1 MNIFSEE
8 IEQLSTQVE
17 EGARATSGN
26 VEKFIEPANG
36 TLRRALSKRHHLV
49 FGRRGSGKSSLLYKT
64 YQTLTDSN
72 HATAYIDLEPFKG
85 HQYPDVVLSV
95 LISTLKKIQLWL
107 RDNKSELEGERIWYT
122 LWLSKKNGG
131 KITPI
136 IKSIDKEIEELI
148 VQLNLTDSATL
159 KNIVKSGNEHKRD
172 ESISG
177 KAKGKI
183 KGVFTTAKSELD
195 TKIAN
200 EVKSR
205 SSNEITENYIR
216 DKQQFLLRRVIT
228 YQEIFSKIQSLTDKD
243 IYLIFDDLYH
253 LKRENQPQII
263 DYFHRLAKGN
273 SIWLKIGT
281 IRYRSKWY
289 IHTPQPIGI
298 KIGDDTEEINLDVTL
313 SKFATT
319 KKFLISVLEKY
330 ISNAKSPSTNELLT
344 EGAIDRLVL
353 ASGGVARDFLGIFRR
368 SLDEAKERLSNNLDH
383 HRGSRISAE
392 DVNKASGSYGETKQE
407 EFQRDTLEESAPL
420 EMEFKKIKDFISH
433 TKRNVFLI
441 DQELANDQVD
451 QINELI
457 DLRLIHEIRNRVTV
471 TSKPGKVYR
480 AYILDVSQYT
490 GERARRDVEIMEFW
504 KDSNK
509 DRIRIASLIYEP

>member
-8 IEQLSTQVE
+8 IERLSTYVE

-26 VEKFIEPANG
+26 VENFIEPANG

-85 HQYPDVVLSV
+85 HLYPDVVLSV
-95 LISTLKKIQLWL
+95 LISTLKKIQIWL
-107 RDNKSELEGERIWYT
+107 SENKLDFEGPRLWYT
-122 LWLSKKNGG
+122 LWILKKNGG

-136 IKSIDKEIEELI
+136 IKSIDKEIRELI
-148 VQLNLTDSATL
+148 AQLNLTDSASL
-159 KNIVKSGNEHKRD
+159 ENIVKSGNERTKN
-172 ESISG
+172 ESIAG

-183 KGVFTTAKSELD
+183 KGIFSSAQSELEA
-195 TKIAN
+195 KIAN

-205 SSNEITENYIR
+205 SSNEITEKYVR
-216 DKQQFLLRRVIT
+216 DKQQFLLKRVIT
-228 YQEIFSKIQSLTDKD
+228 YQEIFSKIHNLTNKD

-253 LKRENQPQII
+253 LKKENQPQII

-281 IRYRSKWY
+281 IRHRSKWY

-298 KIGDDTEEINLDVTL
+298 KIGDDSEEINLDVTL

-319 KKFLISVLEKY
+319 KKFLRSVLGKY
-330 ISNAKSPSTNELLT
+330 ISKANSPLTDELLT

-368 SLDEAKERLSNNLDH
+368 SLDEAKERLSHKLDH

-420 EMEFKKIKDFISH
+420 EMEFKRIKDFVSQ

-441 DQELANDQVD
+441 DQELASSQVD

-457 DLRLIHEIRNRVTV
+457 DLRLIHEIRNRITV

-490 GERARRDVEIMEFW
+490 GERARKDVEIMEFW
-504 KDSNK
+504 KDANK